1 MKVEEAQKYCDLM
14 QESKHRT
21 KVIASLLQG
30 KTNLG
35 FLPINVESLYLQ
47 FRKTLELIAFGSLT
61 ANREKYSEARAEYA
75 SDWNAKRVLKLV
87 ERLNPSFYP
96 VPTNQVP
103 VIGKEYKTELK
114 PVTENFLSRD
124 EFEILYDRCGGVLH
138 SENPYGDTYK
148 YAELWA
154 EGLGWAVKIRN
165 LLNCHTVHLVDDAD
179 RFFLIQ
185 MGTGK
190 PTYTLFEAVK

>member
-21 KVIASLLQG
+21 KVIGSLLQG

-47 FRKTLELIAFGSLT
+47 FRKTLELIAFGSLI

-87 ERLNPSFYP
+87 ERLNPRFYP
-96 VPTNQVP
+96 EPINQVP
-103 VIGKEYKTELK
+103 VIGEKYKTELK
-114 PVTENFLSRD
+114 PVTENFLSRA
-124 EFEILYDRCGGVLH
+124 EFEVLYDRCGGVLH

-148 YAELWA
+148 YDELWA

-165 LLNCHTVHLVDDAD
+165 LLNCHTIHLVDDAD

-185 MGTGK
+185 MGTEK

>member
-1 MKVEEAQKYCDLM
+1 MRIEEAQKYCDLM
-14 QESKHRT
+14 QESKYRT
-21 KVIASLLQG
+21 QVIGSLLQG
-30 KTNLG
+30 KANLG

-47 FRKTLELIAFGSLT
+47 FRKTLELIAFGSLV
-61 ANREKYSEARAEYA
+61 ANKEKYSEARAEYS

-87 ERLNPSFYP
+87 ERLNPRFYP
-96 VPTNQVP
+96 EPINQVP
-103 VIGKEYKTELK
+103 VVGERYKTDLK
-114 PVTENFLSRD
+114 PVTENFLSRA

-148 YAELWA
+148 YDELWA
-154 EGLGWAVKIRN
+154 EGIGWATKIRN
-165 LLNCHTVHLVDDAD
+165 LLNCHSIHLVDEND

-185 MGTGK
+185 MGAGK